1 MNPIIFS
8 ILACVTCMS
17 GRGESVTNAAGMAI
31 LFMLVLLAGVF
42 AGIFKFMRHLSRGE
56 RETVRRR

>member
-1 MNPIIFS
+1 
-8 ILACVTCMS
+8 
-17 GRGESVTNAAGMAI
+17 VTNAAGMAI

-56 RETVRRR
+56 RETVGRR

>member
-1 MNPIIFS
+1 
-8 ILACVTCMS
+8 MS

-42 AGIFKFMRHLSRGE
+42 VGIFKFMRHLARGE
-56 RETVRRR
+56 RETVGGDKN